1 MYDLLILW
9 PQDEALL
16 HLLLLSSF
24 NISFLFFASFKLSF
38 PTDFLTWLLTCFVIT
53 TSNKNPQAKL
63 TLHNLT
69 WLYIIWFCEHR
80 KQFISFCIFHSHKP
94 CKLHL
99 WGRIGIIE
107 LRICYCTKRSD
118 MTILVGRLAKAK
130 LLIKHYNQINVFEIY
145 CKIMNESNG
154 KYIVNIV

>member
-16 HLLLLSSF
+16 HLLLLFSFF
-24 NISFLFFASFKLSF
+24 NISFLVFASFKLSF

-69 WLYIIWFCEHR
+69 WLYIIWFCVHR
-80 KQFISFCIFHSHKP
+80 KQFIFCIFHSHKQRT
-94 CKLHL
+94 LHL

-107 LRICYCTKRSD
+107 LPISYCTQSKIID
-118 MTILVGRLAKAK
+118 KTI
-130 LLIKHYNQINVFEIY
+130 Q
-145 CKIMNESNG
+145 SNRCIWNT
-154 KYIVNIV
+154 IVK